1 MLHRIINKTSI
12 MKKINYTNLVLDT
25 ISSLLAV
32 FAFVGII
39 GLLYHLFTGGL
50 AQADFGIY

>member
-1 MLHRIINKTSI
+1 

-32 FAFVGII
+32 FAFIGII
-39 GLLYHLFTGGL
+39 GLIYHLFTGGL
-50 AQADFGIY
+50 ADADYGIY